1 MSAGTAMA
9 QTMPEQTPPI
19 DETVDLLARARNGD
33 REALEN
39 LFARQIPL
47 LKRWASGRLPRWARD
62 IADTSDLVQESMLE
76 TFKRLDAFEP
86 RGAGALQAY
95 LRQALVNR
103 LRNQLRRIGA
113 RPVQTALESQL
124 SDVGPSP
131 LEAAIGRERLERY
144 EAALDALPPEDRDVI
159 ISRLE
164 FGMSHQEVADALGK
178 PSADAARKAAVR
190 ALERLMREMA
200 DRM

>member
-124 SDVGPSP
+124 SDVGP
-131 LEAAIGRERLERY
+131 
-144 EAALDALPPEDRDVI
+144 LPWRRRSAVSGSSDTRPPWTPSHPKTATSS
-159 ISRLE
+159 SRA
-164 FGMSHQEVADALGK
+164 SS
-178 PSADAARKAAVR
+178 SA
-190 ALERLMREMA
+190 
-200 DRM
+200 

>member
-1 MSAGTAMA
+1 MS
-9 QTMPEQTPPI
+9 QTMPDQKPPV
-19 DETVDLLARARNGD
+19 DETIELLARARGGD
-33 REALEN
+33 REALEAI
-39 LFARQIPL
+39 FDRQIPL

-62 IADTSDLVQESMLE
+62 IADTSDLVQESVLE
-76 TFKRLDAFEP
+76 TFKRLDSFEP

-103 LRNQLRRIGA
+103 LRNQLRRIVS
-113 RPVQTALESQL
+113 RPAQTALESQL
-124 SDVGPSP
+124 SDDGPSP

-144 EAALDALPPEDRDVI
+144 QTALDALPPEDRDVI
-159 ISRLE
+159 ISRIE

-178 PSADAARKAAVR
+178 PSADAARKAVMR

-200 DRM
+200 DRV